1 MTRGLTGSIE
11 RSWSGAP
18 GTVPWTLALYPLA
31 ILYAGGSAFARAR
44 AERARRGIPGL
55 RVVAIGGLTAGGSG
69 KSSLAAW
76 LASELRARGGSPAIL
91 LRGHRARR
99 PADAPY
105 VVPDFERYPALEAS
119 ARGGDEAAAHRGA
132 LPVGIPVAAHRDRYA
147 SAKLVQAGYGARV
160 AILDDGWEQS
170 TLRWDELWAVLDP
183 DLPVG
188 NGAPIPAG
196 PLRRPL
202 SSIRDASVIA
212 LIEDDGGDPRAGDR
226 LEWIRA
232 RAGAA
237 QVVRFRRL
245 LATVSPLGARRGRA
259 PDEGA
264 RPGNE
269 VAPLPPAGLVSGIGA
284 PERLERFARGA
295 GIDVVSHA
303 AFPDHASWTA
313 GPVEAAMDAAAR
325 RGARV
330 VLTTEKDEAR
340 WPRSA
345 RAAVPVLVLRTTLEP
360 LDPVESILARL
371 CGPGAVPA
379 DRVASTAP

>member
-1 MTRGLTGSIE
+1 MSRGLAGSIE

-31 ILYAGGSAFARAR
+31 LLYAGAAAFARAR
-44 AERARRGIPGL
+44 AGRARLGIPGL
-55 RVVAIGGLTAGGSG
+55 PVVAIGGLTAGGSG

-76 LASELRARGGSPAIL
+76 LATELHARGEFPAIL

-99 PADAPY
+99 PGDAPY
-105 VVPDFERYPALEAS
+105 VVPDYERYPALTAS
-119 ARGGDEAAAHRGA
+119 TRGGDEAAAHRGA
-132 LPVGIPVAAHRDRYA
+132 LPPEIPVAVHWDRHA
-147 SAKLVQAGYGARV
+147 SAKQVRAGYGATV

-183 DLPVG
+183 DLPAG

-202 SSIRDASVIA
+202 SSIGEASVIA
-212 LIEDDGGDPRAGDR
+212 VIEDDTTAGGKLD
-226 LEWIRA
+226 WIHA
-232 RAGAA
+232 RAGAVP
-237 QVVRFRRL
+237 VVRFRRV
-245 LATVSPLGARRGRA
+245 LASVTPLGARRGRGPA
-259 PDEGA
+259 EGA
-264 RPGNE
+264 RSGNG
-269 VAPLPPAGLVSGIGA
+269 VARLPPAGLVSGIGA

-295 GIDVVSHA
+295 GIDVVAHA

-313 GPVEAAMDAAAR
+313 GEIEAAVDSAVR
-325 RGARV
+325 RGARA

-345 RAAVPVLVLRTTLEP
+345 RAAVPVLVLRTALEP
-360 LDPVESILARL
+360 LDPVESILARV
-371 CGPGAVPA
+371 CGLGGAPA